1 MAPPKTFPKNIK
13 KPWWLAILAFVV
25 LGVGYG
31 VYAWLKPT
39 PAAVPQPLMV
49 VTVAPVV
56 SGQLNETIEITGEI
70 APREMV
76 ELGTELSGVRV
87 QRVLVEEGDTV
98 TAGQV
103 LAVLD
108 AATMRND
115 SARLQ
120 AEAVRAEADYARVDA
135 ISQTGAVSAQLVA
148 EKAAALASAKAQA
161 STARINVLRSQIVT
175 PVDGVVYQRTAEN
188 GALISG
194 NAPLF
199 KLAAHGETEVLA
211 TVPEAI
217 LTRLRLNTS
226 GTMLLAGNPTP
237 LPVSI
242 RVLSPRVDGATRTAS
257 LRLSVNQFNSATA
270 NQSTNANAMLP
281 IGAFARIT
289 LLLSQQDGDLLPT
302 SAIQQGTSGT
312 FVWGVS
318 ASHTVVVQAVTVR
331 LQQGNQ
337 TLVAPMANPLPVVTR
352 AGPFLRAGDLISP
365 SFNPTAGT

>member
-1 MAPPKTFPKNIK
+1 MPSNTQRIK
-13 KPWWLAILAFVV
+13 KTWLWGLAALMA
-25 LGVGYG
+25 LGLGYG
-31 VYAWLKPT
+31 VYAWLQPESE
-39 PAAVPQPLMV
+39 AAPQPLMV

-56 SGQLNETIEITGEI
+56 PAQLYETIEITGEI

-76 ELGTELSGVRV
+76 ELGTELSGIRV

-108 AATMRND
+108 AATVRND
-115 SARLQ
+115 AARLQ
-120 AEAVRAEADYARVDA
+120 AEAIRAEADYARVDA

-161 STARINVLRSQIVT
+161 STARTNVQRSQIMA
-175 PVDGVVYQRTAEN
+175 PVEGVVYQRAVEN
-188 GALISG
+188 GALIVG
-194 NAPLF
+194 GAPLF
-199 KLAAHGETEVLA
+199 KLAAHGKTEVLA
-211 TVPEAI
+211 TVPEAVF
-217 LTRLRLNTS
+217 TRLNLNTS

-242 RVLSPRVDGATRTAS
+242 RVLSPRVDQATRTAS
-257 LRLSVNQFNSATA
+257 LRLSVNQPISET
-270 NQSTNANAMLP
+270 AMLP
-281 IGAFARIT
+281 IGAFTRIT

-302 SAIQQGTSGT
+302 SAIQQGTSST
-312 FVWGVS
+312 FVWGIS
-318 ASHTVVVQAVTVR
+318 ASHTVVVQPVTVR

-365 SFNPTAGT
+365 SFNPSAGT